1 VLLNGN
7 IPVLTGANI
16 RSTYAIGLSLI
27 MPISQSVLL
36 YTSGVDVLVKFK
48 VNPESKVTLYTIF
61 EFIYTLTI
69 ARPVEKKI
77 LKFKAIDSAYKK

>member
-1 VLLNGN
+1 
-7 IPVLTGANI
+7 
-16 RSTYAIGLSLI
+16 

-69 ARPVEKKI
+69 ARLVEKKI